1 MKTFLTILFIS
12 FNFISGQSFTV
23 KGKVTDAQT
32 GRPLS
37 FSNMILAG
45 TSKGTSSNIEGE
57 YQIKLEKGRYYF
69 AASYIGF
76 KTDTVEI
83 NVNQNLE
90 LNFKLRKVSINLP
103 EVTVL
108 PKENPALEIIKR
120 AIEAKHKR
128 YEKLNTYSFTAYTK
142 GLIKTTKDISTSGN
156 SASIDIGE
164 KDTAAL
170 KITGLL
176 ENQSNGYYKK
186 PNNYKEKIIAQKQSS
201 NFSSSINLLT
211 GGRIVQSFYRDDIQ
225 FFDTPLLSPLADGA
239 LDYYYYYIEDTVAQD
254 NQNIFQIY
262 FTPDDESDPGFYGRM
277 FIADGSFALLKIDV
291 KLNDAA
297 NPGGIFTNVNV
308 FQQFVV
314 YQDNIYMPIDYRLF
328 VEGNFLGI
336 AKFGFEINSIMY
348 DYEINK
354 NINDEIFDK
363 AILTVNSDADKK
375 DSLYWKGVQT
385 IPNTKEEFAA
395 YKRIDSLEA
404 IPRNFWDEF
413 SFLSGN
419 VRINENFSV
428 TGPIGLYSFN
438 RVEGHRLNFGF
449 AIGNFESKRFDLNAD
464 FGYGFS
470 DKKFKGEIEIHYY
483 LGDYR
488 THRIYFSTYNK
499 ITGLFDESIKYN
511 DLTSTLFSLISKY
524 DFRDYYYTKG
534 FEFDFKSEVT
544 QILELGVGFVTRTD
558 NSAFVNTDFSFF
570 NKDKHYRAN
579 KQIYETKMNA
589 VKGSFSLD
597 FRNFIEDGYFRRRI
611 SRDDAFPTINGEILL
626 SDKSSLKSSLD
637 FKIYKI
643 NAEGELR
650 TFGFSKLSYEF
661 NAVTSEG
668 KIPYQMLYALPGNIE
683 SSGKNLSFR
692 TLRIGE
698 VFGDKV
704 FTFGAE
710 QNWGDWFFRFLH
722 IPIIKDMQLQLGT
735 HFNMALNEISGNS
748 KSILP
753 VTNYKVFKHPFYEA
767 GFSIGHVLFPLKLEF
782 TWKLNYRGEN
792 NFVFGINTFAL

>member
-1 MKTFLTILFIS
+1 MKTFLSILLIS
-12 FNFISGQSFTV
+12 FSLAGAQSFTV

-32 GRPLS
+32 GKPLS
-37 FSNMILAG
+37 FANMILAG

-57 YQIKLEKGRYYF
+57 YQIKLEKGRYFF

-83 NVNQNLE
+83 NLNQNLE
-90 LNFKLRKVSINLP
+90 LNFKLKKVSINLP

-128 YEKLNTYSFTAYTK
+128 DKKLNTYSFTAYTK

-176 ENQSNGYYKK
+176 ENQSVGYYKK

-201 NFSSSINLLT
+201 NFSSSINVLT
-211 GGRIVQSFYRDDIQ
+211 GGRIVQSFYKDDIQ
-225 FFDTPLLSPLADGA
+225 FFDSPLLSPLADDA

-262 FTPDDESDPGFYGRM
+262 FTPDDESDPGFYGRL
-277 FIADGSFALLKIDV
+277 FIADGSFALLKIDT

-348 DYEINK
+348 DYEINNK
-354 NINDEIFDK
+354 ISDDFFDK
-363 AILTVNSDADKK
+363 AVLTVSGDADKK

-385 IPNTKEEFAA
+385 IPNTKDEFAA

-404 IPRNFWDEF
+404 IPKNFWDEF
-413 SFLSGN
+413 SFLSDN
-419 VRINENFSV
+419 VRLNENLSI
-428 TGPIGLYSFN
+428 TGPMGLYSFN
-438 RVEGHRLNFGF
+438 RVEEHRLNFGF
-449 AIGNFESKRFDLNAD
+449 AIGNFENKRFGVTAD

-470 DKKFKGEIEIHYY
+470 DKKIKSEIKTHYY
-483 LGDYR
+483 FGDYR
-488 THRIYFSTYNK
+488 TNRIYFSAYNK
-499 ITGLFDESIKYN
+499 INGLFDESIKYN
-511 DLTSTLFSLISKY
+511 DLTSTLFNLISKY

-534 FEFDFKSEVT
+534 FELDFKSEVT
-544 QILELGVGFVTRTD
+544 QILELGIGFVNRTD
-558 NSAFVNTDFSFF
+558 NSGFVNTDFSFF
-570 NKDKHYRAN
+570 NKDKHYRIN
-579 KQIYETKMNA
+579 KPIYETKINA
-589 VKGSFSLD
+589 VKGSFSFD

-611 SRDDAFPTINGEILL
+611 SRENFLPTINGEILF
-626 SDKSSLKSSLD
+626 SDKNTLNSNLD

-643 NAEGELR
+643 NAEGEIK
-650 TFGFSKLSYEF
+650 TFGSSKLSYEI
-661 NAVTSEG
+661 NGITSEG
-668 KIPYQMLYALPGNIE
+668 NVPYQMLYALAGNIE
-683 SSGKNLSFR
+683 SSGKNFSFR
-692 TLRIGE
+692 TLKIGE

-710 QNWGDWFFRFLH
+710 QNFGDRLFRFLQ
-722 IPIIKDMQLQLGT
+722 IPVIKDMQLQFGA
-735 HFNMALNEISGNS
+735 HFNMALSDISKGS
-748 KSILP
+748 KSILY
-753 VTNYKVFKHPFYEA
+753 VTDYKIFKHPFYEA
-767 GFSIGHVLFPLKLEF
+767 GFSIGHILFPLKLEF